1 MKDIQPFP
9 WKSTW
14 GVWKFHCVAWSSVNQ
29 SVFFSRVWVFL
40 AKNQERFEFQIS
52 TLALSSSIKCH
63 SRTHRS
69 FPPKPTSRAKMHPFS
84 FILSA
89 LFALTVVH
97 AVPGGQPSNV
107 PTCTYTCP
115 PKDQANF
122 SLGTHND
129 SNGILF
135 CSYPISSRSEHS
147 YHCIYS
153 KVSRL

>member
-1 MKDIQPFP
+1 
-9 WKSTW
+9 
-14 GVWKFHCVAWSSVNQ
+14 
-29 SVFFSRVWVFL
+29 
-40 AKNQERFEFQIS
+40 
-52 TLALSSSIKCH
+52 
-63 SRTHRS
+63 
-69 FPPKPTSRAKMHPFS
+69 MHPFS

-153 KVSRL
+153 KSSGALTHDHDSGLCPNKAISSC